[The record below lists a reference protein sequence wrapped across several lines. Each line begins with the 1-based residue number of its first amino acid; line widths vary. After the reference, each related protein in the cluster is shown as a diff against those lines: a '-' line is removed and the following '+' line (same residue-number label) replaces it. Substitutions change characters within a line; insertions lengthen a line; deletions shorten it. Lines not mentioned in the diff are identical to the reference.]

1 MTDIN
6 ARLEA
11 HYNKAVEHFGEENV
25 MGVFLYGSWNYN
37 TNLPDSDVDTKCI
50 LVPNL
55 YRLAIQP
62 FKVTHLDVN
71 GEVCECMS
79 IMHMVA
85 NWKKQ
90 NINFVEILFTPHF
103 KINPD
108 YADFWQPNKA
118 GEWEEWAMNSER
130 SDMVARYNMNA
141 AVKSMA
147 NQALNTL
154 KQDPSDLKKIMNTAR
169 ILYSITNLV
178 YTNESYQNVITV
190 PFGIAEIR
198 TGETPVTPEYI
209 EELTSELRRA
219 LDLADGGEWMPNPK
233 EQMQT
238 DEMLNQ
244 FIMNLIYRRIALD

>member
-55 YRLAIQP
+55 YSLAIQP
-62 FKVTHLDVN
+62 FKVTHLDVD

-90 NINFVEILFTPHF
+90 NINFVEILFTSHF
-103 KINPD
+103 KLNPD
-108 YADFWQPNKA
+108 YADFWQPNDS
-118 GEWEEWAMNSER
+118 GEWEEWAMNIDR
-130 SDMVARYNMNA
+130 SDMVARYDLNA
-141 AVKSMA
+141 AVMSMA
-147 NQALNTL
+147 HQALHTL
-154 KQDPSDLKKIMNTAR
+154 KQDPTDLKKIMNATR
-169 ILYSITNLV
+169 IYQTMSLLTETDCLYMHAISMPLWV
-178 YTNESYQNVITV
+178 H
-190 PFGIAEIR
+190 EIR
-198 TGETPVTPEYI
+198 TGEFEVDKDFIARLEIYCN
-209 EELTSELRRA
+209 ELIDKAEAGQYKPDPASKRQA
-219 LDLADGGEWMPNPK
+219 
-233 EQMQT
+233 

-244 FIMNLIYRRIALD
+244 FILDLINRRITLD

>member
-62 FKVTHLDVN
+62 FKVTHLDVD

-90 NINFVEILFTPHF
+90 NINFVEILFTDYCI
-103 KINPD
+103 INPL
-108 YADFWQPNKA
+108 YREVWYGCFSK
-118 GEWEEWAMNSER
+118 EMRER
-130 SDMVARYNMNA
+130 VARYDIAA
-141 AVKSMA
+141 AVKSMSH
-147 NQALNTL
+147 QALHTMH
-154 KQDPSDLKKIMNTAR
+154 QDPTDLKKLMNTAR
-169 ILYSITNLV
+169 IANTLANLV
-178 YTNESYQNVITV
+178 TNRDSSYKDIIWQNENIR
-190 PFGIAEIR
+190 GIR
-198 TGETPVTPEYI
+198 TLKTPIPANFIGDMEIYFESMIEHADDWGTTPWEKQ
-209 EELTSELRRA
+209 A
-219 LDLADGGEWMPNPK
+219 LDEFLESFILDTIK
-233 EQMQT
+233 YRMQS
-238 DEMLNQ
+238 LQ
-244 FIMNLIYRRIALD
+244 

>member
-25 MGVFLYGSWNYN
+25 MGVFLYGSWNYS

-62 FKVTHLDVN
+62 FKVTHLDVD
-71 GEVCECMS
+71 GEVCECMP

-90 NINFVEILFTPHF
+90 NINFVEILFTPYF
-103 KINPD
+103 KLNPD
-108 YADFWQPNKA
+108 YADFWQPNDA
-118 GEWEEWAMNSER
+118 GEWEEWAMNAER
-130 SDMVARYNMNA
+130 SDMVARYDMNA

-154 KQDPSDLKKIMNTAR
+154 KQDPSDLKKIMNAAR
-169 ILYSITNLV
+169 ILNSITNLV
-178 YTNESYQNVITV
+178 YTNESYLNVINV

-209 EELTSELRRA
+209 EELVNKLRWV
-219 LDLADGGEWMPNPK
+219 LDLADRGEWMPDPK

-238 DEMLNQ
+238 NEMLNQ
-244 FIMNLIYRRIALD
+244 FILNLIYRRIALD